1 METTQMRFAVPSEA
15 HAWLRANGFT
25 LNWAIGRWYDAADR
39 AMEVQRWAL
48 GSYRIVEV
56 KS

>member
-1 METTQMRFAVPSEA
+1 MRFAVPSEA